1 MADLMRWIASLP
13 LSQMIRKSTWLIPFM
28 QTLHILATGMLL
40 ASVILIALPIWG
52 YSDAE
57 TAIERTRRFL
67 PWLWGGLLLL
77 TVTGI
82 GLVLGTPR
90 TVTDPALQTKMLM
103 MGPAI
108 LVTVVIALV
117 LRPGNR
123 TRAAASVL
131 ATVSLVLWVGMTFAG
146 RGRWISGFLSLSA
159 RLAIRQRSSSVR
171 WLCAGSKPR
180 RSLCS
185 CRNRRGAFR
194 RSR

>member
-1 MADLMRWIASLP
+1 MIDLMRWIASLP

-52 YSDAE
+52 YSDTEPAS
-57 TAIERTRRFL
+57 ERTRRFM
-67 PWLWGGLLLL
+67 PWMWASVVLL
-77 TVTGI
+77 TLTGI

-108 LVTVVIALV
+108 LATVVIALL
-117 LRPGNR
+117 LRPGNK

-131 ATVSLVLWVGMTFAG
+131 ATVSLVLWVGVTFAG
-146 RGRWISGFLSLSA
+146 RGRWISGF
-159 RLAIRQRSSSVR
+159 IR
-171 WLCAGSKPR
+171 
-180 RSLCS
+180 
-185 CRNRRGAFR
+185 
-194 RSR
+194 